1 LGGVAAR
8 KASTEVRRLSKHLT
22 FSNVIACTALFVA
35 FSGAAVAAKATLTKN
50 QVKAK
55 NIAKEA
61 VTAPKLKNSA
71 VISAKLATNSVIAAK
86 IASGSVTSGKLANGS
101 VRSNTLG
108 GGVVT
113 EAKLKNAAVGNSKLG
128 EGAVSSSKVSP
139 TLLAQLL
146 KNVTYVT
153 ETSVNDSE
161 TSKSVTASCPTGK
174 QAIGGGVRIN
184 SPATVNV
191 LPSESA
197 PVTSAANVRVG
208 WVAGGHEYAAE
219 AGNWQVVA
227 YAICAEL

>member
-1 LGGVAAR
+1 MANV
-8 KASTEVRRLSKHLT
+8 LS
-22 FSNVIACTALFVA
+22 CMALFVA
-35 FSGAAVAAKATLTKN
+35 LSGVAYAAVKIPANA
-50 QVKAK
+50 VKAQ

-61 VTAPKLKNSA
+61 VTAPKLKKNA
-71 VISAKLATNSVIAAK
+71 VISAKLATNSVINAK
-86 IASGSVTSGKLANGS
+86 IANGAITSGKLANGS
-101 VRSNTLG
+101 VRSGQLG

-113 EAKLKNAAVGNSKLG
+113 EAKLKNEAIGNSKLG
-128 EGAVSSSKVSP
+128 AGAVTSSKVSP

-161 TSKSVTASCPTGK
+161 TSKSVTATCPTNK

-191 LPSESA
+191 VPSESA
-197 PVTSAANVRVG
+197 PVTSATNVRVG
-208 WVAGGHEYAAE
+208 WIAGGREFAAE

-227 YAICAEL
+227 YAVCAEL